1 MPFNAFAYKRN
12 IHSTG
17 KHLEESQTIPIEKA
31 NFIRSRLEKNFDKN
45 NRVKKY
51 WFLIIEFLNYVDK
64 VIDSFDVVN
73 DLIAVWLNFQ
83 LKSDH
88 RKIENLLTT

>member
-1 MPFNAFAYKRN
+1 MPFNAFSYKRN

-45 NRVKKY
+45 NRIKKY
-51 WFLIIEFLNYVDK
+51 WFNRIF
-64 VIDSFDVVN
+64 
-73 DLIAVWLNFQ
+73 
-83 LKSDH
+83 
-88 RKIENLLTT
+88 